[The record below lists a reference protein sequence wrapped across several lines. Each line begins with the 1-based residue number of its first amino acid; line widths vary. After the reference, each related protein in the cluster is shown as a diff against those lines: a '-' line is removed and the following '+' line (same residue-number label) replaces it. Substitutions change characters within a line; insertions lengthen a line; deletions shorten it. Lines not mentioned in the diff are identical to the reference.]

1 MSGVHS
7 SQPIAVGS
15 MALRSVATGAIA
27 VGAFALGAAAIGA
40 LAIGALVVRRVA
52 IRSLSVGRGEFRSPS
67 VDHLTVKRLH
77 VSEGVFDE
85 SLSNSQK

>member
-1 MSGVHS
+1 MNGVRN
-7 SQPIAVGS
+7 SQPIAVS
-15 MALRSVATGAIA
+15 SIALRSAATGAIA

-52 IRSLSVGRGEFRSPS
+52 IRSLSVGRGEFKSLS

-77 VSEGVFDE
+77 LTEGAFDE
-85 SLSNSQK
+85 CLGSSKK

>member
-1 MSGVHS
+1 MSGVRS

-15 MALRSVATGAIA
+15 MALRSAATGAIA
-27 VGAFALGAAAIGA
+27 AGAFALGAAAIGA

-52 IRSLSVGRGEFRSPS
+52 IRSLSLGRGEFKSLS

-85 SLSNSQK
+85 SLSSSKK

>member
-1 MSGVHS
+1 MSSVHS

-15 MALRSVATGAIA
+15 MALRSAATGAIA
-27 VGAFALGAAAIGA
+27 VGAAAIGA
-40 LAIGALVVRRVA
+40 LVIGALVVRRVA
-52 IRSLSVGRGEFRSPS
+52 IRSFSVGRGEFRSLS

-85 SLSNSQK
+85 SLSNSKK